1 MLTIQVSSLILVI
14 LNLIF
19 IMYCMKA
26 NKISDNISIGDE
38 DFHDKI
44 KEFWRRSKIIDKS
57 YHILG
62 ILSIIYILNIIYQAY
77 IVFIK

>member
-1 MLTIQVSSLILVI
+1 
-14 LNLIF
+14 
-19 IMYCMKA
+19 MKA

-44 KEFWRRSKIIDKS
+44 KEFWRRSKIINKA

>member
-1 MLTIQVSSLILVI
+1 
-14 LNLIF
+14 
-19 IMYCMKA
+19 MKA

-44 KEFWRRSKIIDKS
+44 KEFWRRSKIINKA

-62 ILSIIYILNIIYQAY
+62 ILSAIYMLNIMYQAY
-77 IVFIK
+77 MLFTK